1 MEKQKNSEKMGR
13 RYDRDF
19 KRDAVALVQGGKTIT
34 EVSRSLGV
42 SHWSHRSKV
51 IKRCPAS
58 SGNVGSQKSR
68 EQDKQGKG
76 PTPEGKYKIDLRP
89 DGNRTAP
96 VNPETG
102 DLRAAKGG
110 GVDKIPDEGKT
121 SNGGSYTYPGW
132 GKNRALLEPEKG
144 TDTNGTQL
152 SGENGGVVF

>member
-1 MEKQKNSEKMGR
+1 MIRGKRKNCLFPHTTQGVVGDFIDGR
-13 RYDRDF
+13 IQR
-19 KRDAVALVQGGKTIT
+19 VA
-34 EVSRSLGV
+34 
-42 SHWSHRSKV
+42 KV

-144 TDTNGTQL
+144 TDTNGAQL